1 MVGMVPLRLR
11 ILFVKQIDRPRAEA
25 LGTYIPPQRFVV
37 MVAARRGCVESL
49 SRDGSV
55 LVKIFICFIP

>member
-1 MVGMVPLRLR
+1 
-11 ILFVKQIDRPRAEA
+11 VKQIDRPGRERWAP
-25 LGTYIPPQRFVV
+25 TIPPQRFVV